1 MVRFIISLVAN
12 VLLLIFT
19 LLYRIESTDVF
30 LISVAAAHIALFVLN
45 LKVGTSWPRLL
56 SLCSIHIVS
65 TYFVHQF
72 YTLQYF
78 WFHFGSLE
86 GRKYALGWCVIDTLC
101 IIALLIVWCLLLSGR
116 YCLKKKSVERNTRA
130 GLSLTQST
138 GLQLMQSSVNG
149 IEQTTFIEIP
159 QAASAAFSFPTY
171 LDPVLDG
178 ILSVLTEEE
187 RIQYDPD
194 MVCSIYINAVTGEI
208 EPTVSF

>member
-1 MVRFIISLVAN
+1 
-12 VLLLIFT
+12 
-19 LLYRIESTDVF
+19 
-30 LISVAAAHIALFVLN
+30 
-45 LKVGTSWPRLL
+45 
-56 SLCSIHIVS
+56 
-65 TYFVHQF
+65 
-72 YTLQYF
+72 
-78 WFHFGSLE
+78 
-86 GRKYALGWCVIDTLC
+86 
-101 IIALLIVWCLLLSGR
+101 
-116 YCLKKKSVERNTRA
+116 
-130 GLSLTQST
+130 
-138 GLQLMQSSVNG
+138 MQSSVNG